1 MIFEDGYWENQ
12 LRGGGD
18 GFWRTEFQ
26 SRRVQTAS
34 FGDNRLNPKGGLRY
48 TIEVQCPHFVFPL
61 TRSATPPGRQ
71 LCVPVLRFGAKSG
84 TCTGVFQYSFP
95 GFRPVAVEVSGAE
108 EMILSVETVYS
119 FFGKSMDSWWIPWIL
134 DGFLLLYNYIQVI
147 WIRILV
153 GILGFLVDS
162 YGNAS

>member
-1 MIFEDGYWENQ
+1 MKFPWSRRTKITRKILNHFNVIIWGWL
-12 LRGGGD
+12 LRKSAEGGGD

-26 SRRVQTAS
+26 SRGFRRAS

-48 TIEVQCPHFVFPL
+48 TIEVQRPHFVFPL

-95 GFRPVAVEVSGAE
+95 GFRPVAVEVESWYAPKTSALN
-108 EMILSVETVYS
+108 IL
-119 FFGKSMDSWWIPWIL
+119 FDWWRL
-134 DGFLLLYNYIQVI
+134 DINRIKTLY
-147 WIRILV
+147 
-153 GILGFLVDS
+153 
-162 YGNAS
+162 